1 MEIQEILT
9 YIKDFG
15 IIPVLFATFI
25 FYLIKKKDEI
35 FRRIADQIS
44 LFLQD
49 DKRKFLEQAD
59 SDLLIKDIQIL
70 ELFLLEQGHKS
81 LEKTLKVYDK
91 YKDQLSEHMD
101 DFKSELEKGFNK
113 SSLGDGME
121 SCSIRPE
128 IIQYFLQDVRV
139 KEFDNF
145 ISQLNEAVLLNGNSN
160 QKMFKK
166 LLQDMYSN
174 LVRNTTDLME
184 KKFLYSKL

>member
-1 MEIQEILT
+1 MEIQQILT

-15 IIPVLFATFI
+15 IVPVLLATFI

-59 SDLLIKDIQIL
+59 NDLLIKDIQIL

-81 LEKTLKVYDK
+81 LERTLKVYDK

-101 DFKSELEKGFNK
+101 DFKSELEKNFNK

-121 SCSIRPE
+121 FYSIRPE
-128 IIQYFLQDVRV
+128 IIQYFLQDVRE
-139 KEFDNF
+139 KEFKSF